1 MGAAALCVDTLYT
14 GPVAGLL
21 GGVVLS
27 LPVGM
32 AVSATL
38 YAVTMRHSP
47 TVRTA
52 RALAPTA

>member
-21 GGVVLS
+21 GGVDLS

-38 YAVTMRHSP
+38 CPVTTRNSP